1 MSKFIV
7 MYHARAPYM
16 QMMQEKGA
24 SPEDMQAEMQAW
36 MEWAGRCGD
45 GLPEMGGPMVGS
57 LKLTNEGRSSS
68 DRNVVGYSILEAA
81 DMASA
86 QAMLEG
92 HPHFRI
98 DPSCEIEVHEVMQ
111 MPSQG

>member
-16 QMMQEKGA
+16 QMMQEMGA
-24 SPEDMQAEMQAW
+24 TQEDMQAQMQAW

-45 GLPEMGGPMVGS
+45 GLPEMGGPMVGN
-57 LKLTNEGRSSS
+57 LKLTNAGSSTS
-68 DRNVVGYSILEAA
+68 YRNVVGYSILEAEN
-81 DMASA
+81 MAGA

-98 DPSCEIEVHEVMQ
+98 DPSCEIEVHEVMN
-111 MPSQG
+111 MPGQG